1 MGNALT
7 IIGFMQNLGSEE
19 SCKTLTAD
27 QKWGDGFVCRRCG
40 HGHEVNGRTRHDRH
54 CGSCRFHE
62 SATANTLFHKI
73 KLLIDDY
80 GLPTNSEDLEDGVK
94 VSTWEMGTETSSVGV
109 YYGYGIS
116 SGTSNQQAKRMT
128 AYSNAEGIVT
138 DLRSSGYEMGNQK
151 EVEAAQSTNTYLG
164 IIYGSGIASLLFLLS
179 L

>member
-1 MGNALT
+1 MKNALQT
-7 IIGFMQNLGSEE
+7 PAFIALLFAMVISFT
-19 SCKTLTAD
+19 SCMTVPTLVTSD
-27 QKWGDGFVCRRCG
+27 EYKSKYVGQP
-40 HGHEVNGRTRHDRH
+40 
-54 CGSCRFHE
+54 
-62 SATANTLFHKI
+62 I

>member
-1 MGNALT
+1 MKNALQT
-7 IIGFMQNLGSEE
+7 PAFAALLFAMVISFT
-19 SCKTLTAD
+19 SCMTVPTLVTSD
-27 QKWGDGFVCRRCG
+27 EYKSQYVGQP
-40 HGHEVNGRTRHDRH
+40 
-54 CGSCRFHE
+54 
-62 SATANTLFHKI
+62 L

-80 GLPTNSEDLEDGVK
+80 GLPTNSEELGDGTK

-128 AYSNAEGIVT
+128 AYSDAAGIVT

-151 EVEAAQSTNTYLG
+151 EVEAAQATNTYLG
-164 IIYGSGIASLLFLLS
+164 IIYGGGILSLFYLLS